1 MGKENIKKK
10 TIRVSAFV
18 FSLYCIYYTS
28 RYSSAMHNFVIV
40 ALFLLWNIVA
50 IIEDSRAFHYALNTK
65 SVAWLILFLGYY
77 FITSI
82 IEGDIVYTLEYVI
95 IYACLYGTAFQY
107 KYYLYRNNTRELRM
121 LVNVLLL
128 AFVAFSLS
136 AIIFYMRFP
145 SAARTLAAD
154 YYAFGNIA
162 IGGGYSIAFG
172 ASILAVFLF
181 ELLLRKRSYDRRLFL
196 RFLVLFV
203 LFEFL
208 LIKTES
214 TTTLIAS
221 LVGII
226 SAPLVLAYRSNNV
239 KGGKII
245 VTALLMIALLIFV
258 INMNEIG
265 RSIVQLTMD
274 STDNVMLRRFN
285 RIGLKLQYQGVM
297 TGYTNYVDERF
308 STITSSWNTF
318 LKHPILGVGYKCGNI
333 YSMLPQYGVGTHSE
347 LFDTLAQHGII
358 GSAFWL
364 MFIYR
369 SIRESLRYSN
379 SKAWIYPFIIML
391 IFNPFRS
398 FHGFV
403 VIFFIIPVMEYILYN
418 CSSVEDSS

>member
-1 MGKENIKKK
+1 
-10 TIRVSAFV
+10 
-18 FSLYCIYYTS
+18 
-28 RYSSAMHNFVIV
+28 
-40 ALFLLWNIVA
+40 
-50 IIEDSRAFHYALNTK
+50 
-65 SVAWLILFLGYY
+65 
-77 FITSI
+77 
-82 IEGDIVYTLEYVI
+82 
-95 IYACLYGTAFQY
+95 
-107 KYYLYRNNTRELRM
+107 M
-121 LVNVLLL
+121 LVNVLVL
-128 AFVAFSLS
+128 AFVAFSLA
-136 AIIFYMRFP
+136 AIIFYMRYP

-154 YYAFGNIA
+154 YYAFDNIA

-258 INMNEIG
+258 INKNEIG
-265 RSIVQLTMD
+265 RSIVQLTMN
-274 STDNVMLRRFN
+274 STDNVMMRRFN

-333 YSMLPQYGVGTHSE
+333 YSLLPQYGVGTHSE

-358 GSAFWL
+358 GSVFWL

-369 SIRESLRYSN
+369 SIRGQLRHGN

-403 VIFFIIPVMEYILYN
+403 VLFFIIPVMEYLLFN
-418 CSSVEDSS
+418 CSSVEDRS

>member
-1 MGKENIKKK
+1 MVGAQLMGKENIKKK
-10 TIRVSAFV
+10 PIGASAFV
-18 FSLYCIYYTS
+18 FSLYCIYYIS
-28 RYSSAMHNFVIV
+28 GYSSAMHNFVIV

-50 IIEDSRAFHYALNTK
+50 IIEDSRAYLYAFNTK

-95 IYACLYGTAFQY
+95 IYACLYGTAFQS

-121 LVNVLLL
+121 LVNVLVL
-128 AFVAFSLS
+128 AFVAFSLA
-136 AIIFYMRFP
+136 AIIFYMLYP

-154 YYAFGNIA
+154 YYAFDNIA

-172 ASILAVFLF
+172 ASILAIFLF

-265 RSIVQLTMD
+265 RSIVQLTMN

-333 YSMLPQYGVGTHSE
+333 YSLLPQYGVGTHSE

-369 SIRESLRYSN
+369 SIRGQLRHGN

-403 VIFFIIPVMEYILYN
+403 VIFFIIPVMEYLLYN
-418 CSSVEDSS
+418 

>member
-1 MGKENIKKK
+1 MVKENIKKK
-10 TIRVSAFV
+10 TIGASAFV
-18 FSLYCIYYTS
+18 FSLYCIYYIS
-28 RYSSAMHNFVIV
+28 GYSSAMHNFVIV

-50 IIEDSRAFHYALNTK
+50 IIEDSRAYLYAFNTK

-95 IYACLYGTAFQY
+95 IYACLYGTAFQC

-121 LVNVLLL
+121 LVNVLVL
-128 AFVAFSLS
+128 AFVAFSLA
-136 AIIFYMRFP
+136 AIIFYMLYP

-154 YYAFGNIA
+154 YYAFDNIA

-258 INMNEIG
+258 INKNEIG
-265 RSIVQLTMD
+265 RSIVQLTMN
-274 STDNVMLRRFN
+274 STDNVMMRRFN

-333 YSMLPQYGVGTHSE
+333 YSLLPQYGVGTHSE

-369 SIRESLRYSN
+369 SIRGQLRHGN

-403 VIFFIIPVMEYILYN
+403 VIFFIIPVMEYLLYN
-418 CSSVEDSS
+418 